1 MASPLNRSWALS
13 PSESAV
19 ESPPLLAALEHKT
32 PSMLPEPLQWCAIK
46 TAFAAARLLDAW
58 TDKKVRKDK
67 ALNG

>member
-1 MASPLNRSWALS
+1 GYFR
-13 PSESAV
+13 PS
-19 ESPPLLAALEHKT
+19 LAALEHKT